1 MNPLVLQAAERVEA
15 HERRNERMAA
25 LRQMEREYLAVRQMS
40 PRDAALFLD
49 SRGERAAARLQSSW
63 RGARVRRSIALL
75 RGAFAEQRQ
84 VAAAAEIQRAER
96 RRRRVA
102 AQVADLRSKRDE
114 TRAGLVLELPLIQK
128 RILDE
133 VADFRLYEPK
143 SAAEAAG
150 EAARALA
157 DWAELRRRSSLKTN
171 QRQRAHTEARALLEG
186 LQRAHDW
193 SDCAHESL
201 AHLRPLGRHGIE
213 ARPSAEH
220 VRLHRALTRMAELD
234 ADEAIAARG
243 AADARAR

>member
-1 MNPLVLQAAERVEA
+1 M
-15 HERRNERMAA
+15 
-25 LRQMEREYLAVRQMS
+25 
-40 PRDAALFLD
+40 
-49 SRGERAAARLQSSW
+49 
-63 RGARVRRSIALL
+63 
-75 RGAFAEQRQ
+75 
-84 VAAAAEIQRAER
+84 
-96 RRRRVA
+96 
-102 AQVADLRSKRDE
+102 
-114 TRAGLVLELPLIQK
+114 RAGLVLELPLIQK

-243 AADARAR
+243 AADARARVGAGEVGALTGVRRGSGLGTAGAGVGIDPLLAAVLR